1 MRISLAVS
9 LRHLSEQNKAAL
21 RLNLRL
27 AAVMLLQLDGQS
39 SCKALSINHLNG
51 AGNRNRTYD
60 LRVTSATINLYLTDI
75 IDNSQIALTL
85 HPLFVYIHAYP
96 IYPNFTQA
104 SH

>member
-1 MRISLAVS
+1 MYAITHLQQLKTKLLRINLFGS

-39 SCKALSINHLNG
+39 SCKALSINHLSG

-60 LRVTSATINLYLTDI
+60 LRVTSATIEI
-75 IDNSQIALTL
+75 
-85 HPLFVYIHAYP
+85 
-96 IYPNFTQA
+96 
-104 SH
+104 